1 MKNHHIRSK
10 LRRFLCLAA
19 ALLMLWPQT
28 VTAGGHITAAEKAIP
43 SRRAVCSKYHWRR
56 SLPTGKDTR

>member
-28 VTAGGHITAAEKAIP
+28 VTAGGHITAAEK
-43 SRRAVCSKYHWRR
+43 S
-56 SLPTGKDTR
+56 